1 MIFTLT
7 LNPAF
12 DLHYEMEEFL
22 PESENYV
29 KRALK
34 SAGGKGIN
42 VSKALSVLGCENRAF
57 AVLGSEN
64 SAEFLKEL
72 PELDLS
78 VIETEG
84 RIRENITIHPECGR
98 ETRISLDN
106 FFLSSEILRDIEK
119 KLIPLLSEE
128 SIVVFAGKC
137 PKGVKKAEIVDF
149 LLKIRLAGARL
160 VIDSKSFDL
169 TDLSLLKPFL
179 IKPNEEEIKALLN
192 APGEKLPDAA
202 KRLNDVGIEN
212 VMISLGSEGIFYSG
226 CGESFTVK
234 APEIM
239 PVSTI
244 GAGDSSI
251 AGFIAGIC
259 RGLSKK
265 ETVCLAV
272 ASGSAACLSEGTLP
286 PKKDDIER
294 LYKAAGE
301 GLNYIKEKNK
311 KEV

>member
-12 DLHYEMEEFL
+12 DLHYEMDEFL

-29 KRALK
+29 KTAVK

-42 VSKALSVLGCENRAF
+42 VSKALSVLGIENRAF

-84 RIRENITIHPECGR
+84 RIRENITIHPKCGK

-106 FFLSSEILRDIEK
+106 FFLSADILRDVEK
-119 KLIPLLSEE
+119 KLLPLLSEK
-128 SIVVFAGKC
+128 SIVVFAGRC
-137 PKGVKKAEIVDF
+137 PKGLKKEEIIDF
-149 LLKIRLAGARL
+149 LLKIKSTGARL
-160 VIDSKSFDL
+160 ALDSNSFDL
-169 TDLSLLKPFL
+169 NDLSLLKPFL
-179 IKPNEEEIKALLN
+179 IKPNEEEIKALLEN
-192 APGEKLPDAA
+192 SAEEISSCA
-202 KRLNDVGIEN
+202 KRLNDAGIEN

-234 APEIM
+234 APKIT

-244 GAGDSSI
+244 GAGDSAL
-251 AGFIAGIC
+251 AGFIAGIYK
-259 RGLSKK
+259 GLSTK
-265 ETVCLAV
+265 EAVCLAA

-294 LYKAAGE
+294 L
-301 GLNYIKEKNK
+301 LKEM
-311 KEV
+311 